1 MTRRIV
7 VVINSLLIAGFFAL
21 LWAPLAARALRLGR
35 NVDLAE
41 NRILAERPN
50 LRTTPL
56 AELPKKIDAYLRD
69 RLPFRS
75 LVVRGNGL
83 LRHKYLGL
91 GSSQVLVGKDGWLFF
106 DLERCQSADYMGLRP
121 FTPEQLE
128 QWRTYLERRAAY
140 LAARGIRYVFLAAPN
155 QPTIYP
161 EKLPESVRLNRGRT
175 RYEQLTAYLAQHSS
189 FRILDLAEPIRAAK
203 REGLVYFRTDSH
215 WNGLGC
221 HVAMD
226 CLCRRLQ
233 TWFPE
238 VQWKPLGTDWQIT
251 ETPMPSVM
259 WPMLGI
265 DPGPLPPERLLV
277 RQTLPVVHPV
287 EVAMPANWPSVPPG
301 QWCSPRAFESG
312 RPGTRLVV
320 LADSFF
326 GAGLKDPTQ
335 RPLADHFARSLF
347 VVRTDGRRT
356 PHDLMRTLVDQEQP
370 DVVVEELMEWYLC
383 FLPDQLVL
391 APFLEA
397 GNVAASAR
405 GAKPAGEVSAAY
417 AIDGDPATAARV
429 AGPLTITLAKPYE
442 LNQIGVLLDTHVRQD
457 RFAVETSADNATWTP
472 VVERGEPRGTGWQ
485 QFSFPP
491 RTVQH
496 IRVRTLADK
505 PSPGLSIAELDARCP
520 GLHSAHVASRPVVG
534 QPPRR

>member
-1 MTRRIV
+1 MTRRIIAV
-7 VVINSLLIAGFFAL
+7 VHGLLIAGFFAL
-21 LWAPLAARALRLGR
+21 LWTPLVAKALRWGK

-41 NRILAERPN
+41 NRVLAQRPS

-75 LVVRGNGL
+75 LMVRCNGL

-91 GSSQVLVGKDGWLFF
+91 GSAQVLVGKDGWLFF
-106 DLERCQSADYMGLRP
+106 DLDRCQSADYMGLRP

-140 LAARGIRYVFLAAPN
+140 LEARGVRYVFMAAPN

-161 EKLPESVRLNRGRT
+161 EKLPENVRIHRGRT
-175 RYEQLTAYLAQHSS
+175 RYEQLTAYLAAHSS
-189 FRILDLAEPIRAAK
+189 FRLLDLVEPIRAAK
-203 REGLVYFRTDSH
+203 RQGLVYFRTDSH

-221 HVAMD
+221 YVAMD

-233 TWFPE
+233 TWFPT

-251 ETPMPSVM
+251 ETSVPSAL

-277 RQTLPVVHPV
+277 RQSPPAVRPVDVV
-287 EVAMPANWPSVPPG
+287 MPSNWPPVPPG

-312 RPGTRLVV
+312 RPGKRLVV

-326 GAGLKDPTQ
+326 GAGLKDATY

-356 PHDLMRTLVDQEQP
+356 PHDLLRTLVDQEHP

-383 FLPDQLVL
+383 FLPDPPVV

-405 GAKPAGEVSAAY
+405 GVKSPDHAGVAY
-417 AIDGDPATAARV
+417 ALDGDPATATRL
-429 AGPLTITLAKPYE
+429 AGPLTIELVKPYE
-442 LNQIGVLLDTHVRQD
+442 LHRIGVLLDARAPQEA
-457 RFAVETSADNATWTP
+457 FAVDTSTDNTHWAP
-472 VVERGEPRGTGWQ
+472 VVERCEPRGAGWQ
-485 QFSFPP
+485 QLSFPA
-491 RTVQH
+491 RTVQY
-496 IRVRTLADK
+496 IRLRPLAVK
-505 PSPGLSIAELDARCP
+505 PGAGLSLAELDARCP
-520 GLHSAHVASRPVVG
+520 VAQASRLATRPLNAA
-534 QPPRR
+534 PPLR

>member
-7 VVINSLLIAGFFAL
+7 TLINCLLVAGFFAL

-56 AELPKKIDAYLRD
+56 AELPKQIDAYLRD

-75 LVVRGNGL
+75 LMVRGNGI

-106 DLERCQSADYMGLRP
+106 DLDRCQSADYMGLRP

-140 LAARGIRYVFLAAPN
+140 LAARGIRYVFMAAPN

-161 EKLPESVRLNRGRT
+161 EKLPESVRINRGRT

-203 REGLVYFRTDSH
+203 HQGLVYFRTDSH

-233 TWFPE
+233 TWFPT
-238 VQWKPLGTDWQIT
+238 VRWKPLGTDWQIT
-251 ETPMPSVM
+251 ETPVPSVM

-277 RQTLPVVHPV
+277 RQTPPVVHPV
-287 EVAMPANWPSVPPG
+287 DVVMPANWPPVPPG

-312 RPGTRLVV
+312 RPGARLVV

-326 GAGLKDPTQ
+326 GAGLKDSTQ
-335 RPLADHFARSLF
+335 RPLADHFSRSLF

-391 APFLEA
+391 APYLEE
-397 GNVAASAR
+397 GNVASATR
-405 GAKPAGEVSAAY
+405 GARCAGDVGAAY
-417 AIDGDPATAARV
+417 AIDGDPATAARG
-429 AGPLTITLAKPYE
+429 AGPLTIALAKPYE
-442 LNQIGVLLDTHVRQD
+442 LNQIRLRLDGHVAPSA
-457 RFAVETSADNATWTP
+457 FAVETSADNTNWTP
-472 VVERGEPRGTGWQ
+472 VVERCQPRGAGWQ
-485 QFSFPP
+485 HFSFSA
-491 RTVQH
+491 RTVQQ
-496 IRVRTLADK
+496 ICVRALAAQ
-505 PSPGLSIAELDARCP
+505 SPAGLSIAEVDARCP
-520 GLHSAHVASRPVVG
+520 GPHSTNLAHRPAAG
-534 QPPRR
+534 QPLRR